1 MAFVFVIG
9 KKNKGD
15 RLSELIKSGLPV
27 SYDLTY
33 VDTQSGIDVTQR
45 GSGYP
50 VTVVDTPVSP
60 SGYTRESIVIIR
72 PGATGAPGGKLP
84 RNRLSDK
91 SIYIASSDDAAPL
104 SALAGTEA
112 NVITVGT
119 SKKDTVT
126 YSGLTDEQV
135 CVSLTREIRAFSGRV
150 IQPLEFP
157 VAIDDSSDMYDS
169 LAFAT
174 LRIML
179 DDSDWEAGKIS

>member
-9 KKNKGD
+9 KKNGD
-15 RLSELIKSGLPV
+15 RLAELIKDGLPA

-33 VDTQSGIDVTQR
+33 VDTQDGIDVTQR

-50 VTVVDTPVSP
+50 VTVIDTPAPP
-60 SGYTRESIVIIR
+60 SGYTRESIVVVR
-72 PGATGAPGGKLP
+72 PGGDLP
-84 RNRLSDK
+84 RNRLSGK
-91 SIYIASSDDAAPL
+91 NVYIACSDDAAPL

-112 NVITVGT
+112 NVITVGA

-126 YSGLTDEQV
+126 YSGITDRQM
-135 CVSLTREIRAFSGRV
+135 CVSLTRELRAFSGRV

-157 VAIDDSSDMYDS
+157 VEISGEYEDMYS
-169 LAFAT
+169 VLAFSA
-174 LRIML
+174 LRIIL

>member
-9 KKNKGD
+9 KKSKSD
-15 RLSELIKSGLPV
+15 RLSELIKNGLPA

-33 VDTQSGIDVTQR
+33 VDMQSGLDVTQR

-50 VTVVDTPVSP
+50 VTVVDTAVPP
-60 SGYTRESIVIIR
+60 SGYTRESIVIMR
-72 PGATGAPGGKLP
+72 QGGELP
-84 RNRLSDK
+84 RNRLSGK
-91 SIYIASSDDAAPL
+91 NVYIACSDDAAPL

-119 SKKDTVT
+119 SEKDTVT

-135 CVSLTREIRAFSGRV
+135 CVSLTRELRAFSGRV

-157 VAIDDSSDMYDS
+157 VPVSGGNIKDLYGS
-169 LAFAT
+169 LAFSA
-174 LRIML
+174 LRIIL
-179 DDSDWEAGKIS
+179 DDSEWEAGKIS